1 MMFPLIIMYSHRYYP
16 LPLNTAANFYSLITM
31 KDR

>member
-1 MMFPLIIMYSHRYYP
+1 MRFTLIIMYSRRDYP